1 MGQEGHVGSGRGG
14 IGGRPGP
21 EGVGDSTGGTD
32 ALASASRSR
41 GFTEIG
47 VFAVACE
54 AAEFAVGVEDAGG
67 STAGV
72 ASNCWIRADEGAWS
86 AGVPAFT
93 GDPLS
98 RAATDDGSTAAAC
111 DDTEP
116 ISAKL
121 SREPLPIHVRKK
133 TRRAALIII
142 THN

>member
-1 MGQEGHVGSGRGG
+1 MGQEGQVGSGRGG
-14 IGGRPGP
+14 IGGRPAP
-21 EGVGDSTGGTD
+21 VGVGDSTGGME

-41 GFTEIG
+41 GLTEIG
-47 VFAVACE
+47 DFAVACD

-72 ASNCWIRADEGAWS
+72 ASSCWIRADEGAWS
-86 AGVPAFT
+86 AGVTNGGVT
-93 GDPLS
+93 GVN
-98 RAATDDGSTAAAC
+98 GSTAAAC

-121 SREPLPIHVRKK
+121 SRDPLPIHVKKK
-133 TRRAALIII
+133 TRKAAPKII